1 MLKSVRQAFRMLRN
15 NLAFSLVAVCSLAIG
30 IGATSAMFSFADA
43 LLLRPLPVYQP
54 SSILAVTMANSA
66 AFGTNNALSYPDY
79 KDLRD
84 RNRSFEGM
92 VAASYATFGFS
103 PDRATLPHMKFGLF
117 VSGNLFRVLGV
128 EPALGRGFR
137 DDEDQAV
144 GRDPVV
150 VLGHDFWVSQFGA
163 RPNVMGSKI
172 RLNEIDFT
180 VIGVAPERFTG
191 IDTFLHPALFVPLAM
206 SPRTGRDNNLT
217 RRDARW
223 LIVKGRLKS
232 GVSEAQAQADLS
244 AIAAQLEK
252 MYPESNRNQRLQVQ
266 TEFQLRAQQSPPN
279 VALVE
284 MLVLLSLCVLL
295 VACANVAGLLLSRAR
310 VRAREIAVRLA
321 IGAGRGALIG
331 QLLLENLLLAL
342 LGGLLGVAIAYA
354 GAKFF
359 SRLPIPSDLPI
370 VFNVGI
376 DQRVLWFTLLVSV
389 FSTLLFGLT
398 PALRATRPDLVSAL
412 KAADVDAS
420 GPRRLWGRNLIVA
433 GQVALSLLLL
443 IVSAVLLRGFDA
455 QLKQGPGFRTDHL
468 FLTSFDTG
476 LVHYTDDQ
484 TRRFYKDL
492 LDRLRAA
499 PGVRSA
505 ALTSVL
511 PMFGGDSSQ
520 IVPEG
525 YQLPR
530 GEQALTAFDTY
541 VSEGYFQTMDVRV
554 LQGRGLLE
562 TDRADT
568 PRVAVVN
575 EQFAKHYWPKGD
587 ALGKRFH
594 LGNASGELVQIV
606 GIARLAKY
614 FWIAEPPLDYIYFPY
629 TQNAHGARAGAPVL
643 ALSSMTV
650 VAESDVAD
658 ASGLAPVIRQVVRG
672 LDPNM
677 PVYDVRTMQDLYTQ
691 RAVKT
696 PDMIAD
702 SVAGLGLMGLILAT
716 IGLYGLITYSVSRR
730 TREIGIRMAIGAD
743 RPNVVRMILKQGF
756 TLSAIG
762 IGVGLVVSF
771 FVCRL
776 ITTAI
781 WVANFQQTNFL
792 LFVGIALPLFIITLA
807 ATYAPAR
814 RASLIDPMRA
824 LREE

>member
-1 MLKSVRQAFRMLRN
+1 MLKSVRQAARMLRK
-15 NLAFSLVAVCSLAIG
+15 NLGFTAVAVCSLAIG

-43 LLLRPLPVYQP
+43 LLLRPLPVYKP

-79 KDLRD
+79 KDFRD
-84 RNRSFEGM
+84 RNRSFDGL
-92 VAASYATFGFS
+92 VAAAYATFGFS
-103 PDRATLPHMKFGLF
+103 PDQATLPHMKFGLF
-117 VSGNLFRVLGV
+117 VSGNFFRVLGV

-137 DDEDQAV
+137 DEEDEAA

-150 VLGHDFWVSQFGA
+150 ILGHDFWVGQYGGSA
-163 RPNVMGSKI
+163 SAIGSKI
-172 RLNEIDFT
+172 RLNGIEFT

-191 IDTFLHPALFVPLAM
+191 IDQLLRPALFVPLAM
-206 SPRTGRDNNLT
+206 SARTGQENNLT
-217 RRDARW
+217 RRDVRW
-223 LIVKGRLKS
+223 LIVKGRVKP
-232 GVSEAQAQADLS
+232 GVSEGHAQADLS
-244 AIAAQLEK
+244 AIASQLER
-252 MYPESNRNQRLQVQ
+252 MYPQTNRNQRVSVQ
-266 TEFQLRAQQSPPN
+266 TEFQLRAQQSPPD
-279 VALVE
+279 VALTA

-310 VRAREIAVRLA
+310 ARAREIAIRLA
-321 IGAGRGALIG
+321 IGAGRGAVIR

-342 LGGLLGVAIAYA
+342 IGGLLGVAIAYA

-370 VFNVGI
+370 VFSVGI
-376 DQRVLWFTLLVSV
+376 DQRVLWFTLIVSLL
-389 FSTLLFGLT
+389 STLLFGLT
-398 PALRATRPDLVSAL
+398 PALRATRPDLLPAL
-412 KAADVDAS
+412 KAADADAA

-443 IVSAVLLRGFDA
+443 VVSAVLLQGFDW
-455 QLKQGPGFRTDHL
+455 QLRQGPGFRTDHL
-468 FLTSFDTG
+468 FLTSFDTQ
-476 LVHYTDDQ
+476 LVHYTDEQ
-484 TRRFYKDL
+484 TRHFYKEL
-492 LDRLRAA
+492 LDRTRSA
-499 PGVRSA
+499 PGIRSA

-511 PMFGGDSSQ
+511 PMIGGDSLG

-530 GEQALTAFDTY
+530 GEQAFTVFDAY
-541 VSEGYFQTMDVRV
+541 VSDGYFQTMKVKL
-554 LQGRGLLE
+554 LQGRGFLE
-562 TDRADT
+562 TDQSNT

-575 EQFAKHYWPKGD
+575 EHLANHYWPKGD

-594 LGNASGELVQIV
+594 LKNASGDLVEIV
-606 GIARLAKY
+606 GIARMAKY
-614 FWIAEPPLDYIYFPY
+614 FWISEPPLDYAYLPY
-629 TQNAHGARAGAPVL
+629 TQSASGGRSFVPITFSAM
-643 ALSSMTV
+643 SV
-650 VAESDVAD
+650 VAESDAAD
-658 ASGLAPVIRQVVRG
+658 ASRLAPVIREIVRG
-672 LDPNM
+672 LDANM
-677 PVYDVRTMQDLYTQ
+677 PVFDARTMEDLYTQ

-696 PDMIAD
+696 PNMIAD

-716 IGLYGLITYSVSRR
+716 IGLYGLIAYSVSRR

-743 RPNVVRMILKQGF
+743 RQSVVGMILRQGF
-756 TLSAIG
+756 VLSAAG

-781 WVANFQQTNFL
+781 WIATFESTNL
-792 LFVGIALPLFIITLA
+792 LVYAAIALPLLAITIL